1 VVLKHDEPAYCNTCL
16 KRIGGNADIHRMLRL
31 SALVSVFGFAASLA
45 ALFTRR
51 GARV

>member
-1 VVLKHDEPAYCNTCL
+1 MQATCNSCL
-16 KRIGGNADIHRMLRL
+16 KLHARGADIEPMLRL

-51 GARV
+51 GTRV